1 MKTLFANG
9 CSWTYGGGFDFAD
22 TKENA
27 DNMLNNIVWPA
38 QLGKK
43 LGYDKVV
50 NLAEGCGSN
59 QRICRTTFEWVMKQT
74 PETLKN
80 TRVIIQWSCEDRFE
94 YYNETKEEK
103 DDFQKRYQVTPGNPE
118 DLPEQHQRHYSLV
131 KSFDRWAKVNPHV
144 VISPS
149 QYTTPNEEESVKQ
162 DALSR
167 YRTYTDQ
174 EGMYTWLFHM
184 GFLYDFLVSKDVEC
198 YFWFFNQNPEIM
210 PQHIQDYMFERFP
223 MLWDSDKSTL
233 PQREADHPDYPIIN
247 FEDKA
252 QLRNAGRRHMWK
264 YERIRDI
271 LDNGDSHPSILGHE
285 QIADHIIESIE
296 KLNAK
301 KKTILRRP

>member
-1 MKTLFANG
+1 MNKTLFTNG
-9 CSWTYGGGFDFAD
+9 CSWTAGGGFDFPD
-22 TKENA
+22 NKEHI
-27 DNMLNNIVWPA
+27 DNLLNNIVWPA

-94 YYNETKEEK
+94 YYVETKEEK
-103 DDFQKRYQVTPGNPE
+103 DDFQKRYQLTPGRQE
-118 DLPEQHQRHYSLV
+118 DLSVRHQSYSML
-131 KSFDRWAKVNPHV
+131 KSFDRWAIVNPHG
-144 VISPS
+144 VISPL
-149 QYTTPNEEESVKQ
+149 QYTNDTEEESVKQ

-223 MLWDSDKSTL
+223 MLWDSDESTL
-233 PQREADHPDYPIIN
+233 PERQAGDPV
-247 FEDKA
+247 
-252 QLRNAGRRHMWK
+252 LRNVGRRPMWK
-264 YERIRDI
+264 YERINDI

>member
-1 MKTLFANG
+1 MQYITKKLDGRYSHKKYFKYCVEFSKKQQGPLQFHTVTK
-9 CSWTYGGGFDFAD
+9 WMIETYGYA
-22 TKENA
+22 
-27 DNMLNNIVWPA
+27 
-38 QLGKK
+38 
-43 LGYDKVV
+43 
-50 NLAEGCGSN
+50 AEIRDW
-59 QRICRTTFEWVMKQT
+59 QYI
-74 PETLKN
+74 L
-80 TRVIIQWSCEDRFE
+80 
-94 YYNETKEEK
+94 
-103 DDFQKRYQVTPGNPE
+103 
-118 DLPEQHQRHYSLV
+118 DLHEQHRKHYSIV

-184 GFLYDFLVSKDVEC
+184 GFLYDLLVSKDVEC

-233 PQREADHPDYPIIN
+233 PQREVAHPDYPIIN

-252 QLRNAGRRHMWK
+252 ELRNAGRRPMWK
-264 YERIRDI
+264 YERIHDI